1 MMVVFASTT
10 IMPGGIDPVC
20 EIDTLL
26 DVVGSG
32 EDVLVVVVL
41 VDDLAVVPAEDESK
55 EVEDAMTVAFDN
67 DPCDMLVDFPSLVCG
82 FPVDEVEVVTTRTF
96 VDVEVVLDYVQ
107 SRTLY

>member
-1 MMVVFASTT
+1 MVVFASTT

-32 EDVLVVVVL
+32 EDVLVVVV
-41 VDDLAVVPAEDESK
+41 PAEDECK